1 MGVRGRRVRTYSK
14 SEVEKPL
21 KKASRVEVNFK
32 EDNLWDNIV
41 DSNKLRRG
49 NIKETKEKA
58 DEDFSLF
65 QFSSRGVLGNLGCE
79 EKTSSRKG
87 KQSKTPKKPKN
98 LPLSKSP
105 TEEEC
110 SYGWQQSCWHC
121 SRKSAQLRLCSA
133 CQVSCKKKSFRHYLI
148 WRFLA
153 LILSLFEK
161 RFCFRLNLF
170 SDKRWPL
177 TAPLN
182 VKRKAG

>member
-1 MGVRGRRVRTYSK
+1 MGIRGRRTYSK

-41 DSNKLRRG
+41 DKSRRE
-49 NIKETKEKA
+49 NIKKTKERA
-58 DEDFSLF
+58 DEDFFLF
-65 QFSSRGVLGNLGCE
+65 QLSSRGVVGNLGNE
-79 EKTSSRKG
+79 EKMSSRRG

-105 TEEEC
+105 TEEDC

-133 CQVSCKKKSFRHYLI
+133 CQVSF
-148 WRFLA
+148 
-153 LILSLFEK
+153 
-161 RFCFRLNLF
+161 
-170 SDKRWPL
+170 
-177 TAPLN
+177 
-182 VKRKAG
+182 